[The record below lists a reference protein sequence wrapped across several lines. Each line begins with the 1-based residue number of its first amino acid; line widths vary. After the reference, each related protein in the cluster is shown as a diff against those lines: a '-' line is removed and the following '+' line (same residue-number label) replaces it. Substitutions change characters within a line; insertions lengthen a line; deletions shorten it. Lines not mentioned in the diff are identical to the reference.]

1 MVKLANQLVGLPVVL
16 LVERIGRVVQL
27 VVPAVLRSV
36 DLLKFV
42 VYPTDQLVTLLVE
55 ADGVVVLLVPRLV
68 DLLVDQEVP
77 VTLEVARLVVKDV
90 DRLVDFEVLKLVVQ
104 P

>member
-42 VYPTDQLVTLLVE
+42 VYPTDQLVILLVE

-68 DLLVDQEVP
+68 DLLVDQDLP
-77 VTLEVARLVVKDV
+77 VALAVVRLVVKDV